1 MKLEAIVDGYLKGLE
16 EWPSEEDREQLSGTS
31 GAGSKQLRLLSER
44 FSDCPDSLL
53 ELLSYINGTYWQ
65 TYCDKEVS
73 LPMLGSDVFEYPYY
87 LKSVE
92 QILAPSDYNQSIN
105 EIYSGYQ
112 EGMRELIGEGVNL
125 DVSLRW
131 K

>member
-53 ELLSYINGTYWQ
+53 ELL
-65 TYCDKEVS
+65 
-73 LPMLGSDVFEYPYY
+73 
-87 LKSVE
+87 
-92 QILAPSDYNQSIN
+92 
-105 EIYSGYQ
+105 
-112 EGMRELIGEGVNL
+112 
-125 DVSLRW
+125 
-131 K
+131 